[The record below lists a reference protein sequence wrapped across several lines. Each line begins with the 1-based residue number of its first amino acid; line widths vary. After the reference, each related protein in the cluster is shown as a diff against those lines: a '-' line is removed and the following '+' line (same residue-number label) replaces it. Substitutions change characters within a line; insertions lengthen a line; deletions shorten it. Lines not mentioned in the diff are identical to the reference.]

1 MKPPS
6 AIACWIGCR
15 SSSTMTATKSSVV
28 IRARFAALC
37 QLGGRLKRLLRP
49 ARAASLRCCLRSSG
63 LGGRLVGA
71 RVSPTP
77 AAVSRCLVRRLRLVW
92 AIVRSRVV
100 QAARTKR
107 PSSRTCVPS
116 MDSDASVTTQSRWMG
131 TDTVPPMAMLAP
143 NATWTV
149 PRIFSSSRTL
159 PVRVARSFVPTP
171 SSARF
176 VPFSPCSRRMPSSCS
191 PSRSV
196 ASVRWPFV
204 SVSFAGW
211 PVARPIAAIER
222 AYIVPVPFAGAMNP
236 SPHGRLPN
244 APGAVRSPSS
254 AMPWRP
260 LRSRLRSVP
269 RGHAIFASVPLS
281 SSSAI
286 ACERLF
292 RRSKSIAISRASMSV
307 VTCGIVA
314 PRAPA
319 SLARL
324 RASVWLSERDAGA
337 MNTSHAASASA
348 TGAGGS
354 EAAVGRGDITART
367 ASAPLCWAASRSFS
381 PSSCSGSSTTTTTS
395 SSGRMLRQRRTT
407 VCTARSRSVMGW
419 GVSRFGRPRRR
430 AGRPRPARVGWSMS
444 RLAIWSLYA
453 LLVAIWSS
461 TWVAIKIGLEDTP
474 PLLGAGVRFAIAGVG
489 LLALA
494 AVRGRSLRTDRLL
507 ATVLA
512 VLPFFGTYALVY
524 WGEQYVPSG
533 LAAVLF
539 GVLPIYVA
547 LIASVFLRDE
557 PLRARLLCGVV
568 LALGGLAAAFSESVA
583 LGDSR
588 YAVIAALGCALAPL
602 GAAIGNVTTKR
613 RGAGVDALVLN
624 GWAAVGGGVLL
635 LLVSAVSE
643 DWGGA
648 SWTAGAVGSIL
659 YLAAIGT
666 ALAFVTLTRLLAEL
680 PAVTMSFIALL
691 LPFGALAF
699 GALVYGE
706 PLTVAELGGAALVAC
721 GIAVAQL
728 PLAALLARRRAA
740 VTSRAPG

>member
-6 AIACWIGCR
+6 ATACWIGWR
-15 SSSTMTATKSSVV
+15 RTATITTTNSRVV
-28 IRARFAALC
+28 TSARLAADRHD
-37 QLGGRLKRLLRP
+37 GGLLKRSWRV
-49 ARAASLRCCLRSSG
+49 ARACFLRSSG
-63 LGGRLVGA
+63 LGGRLV
-71 RVSPTP
+71 RPRCSTIP
-77 AAVSRCLVRRLRLVW
+77 AALPRCLVRRLRFVW
-92 AIVRSRVV
+92 AIVRPRVV
-100 QAARTKR
+100 QAASTKR
-107 PSSRTCVPS
+107 PSSRTFVPS
-116 MDSDASVTTQSRWMG
+116 MLSDASVTTQSRWIG
-131 TDTVPPMAMLAP
+131 TDTVPPIAMLAP
-143 NATWTV
+143 NATWIV
-149 PRIFSSSRTL
+149 PRIFSSSSTL
-159 PVRVARSFVPTP
+159 PVSVARSLVPTP

-176 VPFSPCSRRMPSSCS
+176 VPASPCSLRIFRSCS
-191 PSRSV
+191 PSGSV
-196 ASVRWPFV
+196 ASVRRPSL

-211 PVARPIAAIER
+211 PLARPIAAIER
-222 AYIVPVPFAGAMNP
+222 ANMVPSPFAGAMNP
-236 SPHGRLPN
+236 SPQGRLPN
-244 APGAVRSPSS
+244 EPAAVRSPSS

-260 LRSRLRSVP
+260 VRSSLRSVP
-269 RGHAIFASVPLS
+269 RGHAIRASLALS
-281 SSSAI
+281 SSSAT
-286 ACERLF
+286 ACERL
-292 RRSKSIAISRASMSV
+292 RMRSKSIAISRASMSV

-324 RASVWLSERDAGA
+324 RASVWLRDRDAGA

-354 EAAVGRGDITART
+354 EPSVARGDITVRT
-367 ASAPLCWAASRSFS
+367 ASAPLCWAAVRSFS
-381 PSSCSGSSTTTTTS
+381 PSSWSGSSTTTTTS

-407 VCTARSRSVMGW
+407 VCTARSRSVMGS

-444 RLAIWSLYA
+444 PLAIWSLSA
-453 LLVAIWSS
+453 LLAAIWSS

-494 AVRGRSLRTDRLL
+494 AVRGRSLRTDRVL

-613 RGAGVDALVLN
+613 RAAGLDALVLN
-624 GWAAVGGGVLL
+624 GWAAVGGGILL
-635 LLVSAVSE
+635 LVVSAVSE
-643 DWGGA
+643 SWGEA
-648 SWTAGAVGSIL
+648 SWTAGAIGSIA
-659 YLAAIGT
+659 YLAGIGT

-721 GIAVAQL
+721 GIAVAQF